1 MAQELLEMAKD
12 LVMAM
17 IRSNQISPDDMQKEL
32 QNTYAS
38 LLNLQTKE
46 AGGATGGGVA
56 SSGPVNWRS
65 SIKKHSV
72 SCLVCG
78 ETFKQL
84 SSRHLSTHDLDPKSY
99 RQQFGIPMSQPLSAK
114 ATTAL
119 RRQVVN
125 ETRPWEKAPT
135 FKKSQEAS
143 EPPAPQRAAATK
155 RAGRKKVAARV

>member
-1 MAQELLEMAKD
+1 
-12 LVMAM
+12 
-17 IRSNQISPDDMQKEL
+17 MQKEL

-38 LLNLQTKE
+38 LAVLQSKE
-46 AGGATGGGVA
+46 AGGEASGDGAIGGA
-56 SSGPVNWRS
+56 VNWKA

-72 SCLVCG
+72 ECLVCG
-78 ETFKQL
+78 AVFKQL

-125 ETRPWEKAPT
+125 EIRPWEKAPT
-135 FKKSQEAS
+135 FKNRKDQEAAP
-143 EPPAPQRAAATK
+143 EPQPAATPK
-155 RAGRKKVAARV
+155 RAGRKKAAARA

>member
-1 MAQELLEMAKD
+1 MAQSLIEMSKD

-17 IRSNQISPDDMQKEL
+17 IRANQIPPEDMQKEL

-38 LLNLQTKE
+38 LAALQSKN
-46 AGGATGGGVA
+46 AGGEASGDGG
-56 SSGPVNWRS
+56 SSMAVDWRK

-84 SSRHLSTHDLDPKSY
+84 SARHLSAHDLDPKSY

-114 ATTAL
+114 ATTAK
-119 RRQVVN
+119 RREVVQT
-125 ETRPWEKAPT
+125 TRPWG
-135 FKKSQEAS
+135 KSADLCQK
-143 EPPAPQRAAATK
+143 P
-155 RAGRKKVAARV
+155 GARRDA

>member
-1 MAQELLEMAKD
+1 MAQELVEMAKD

-38 LLNLQTKE
+38 LLTLQTQE
-46 AGGATGGGVA
+46 AGGATSAGVA

-84 SSRHLSTHDLDPKSY
+84 SSKHLQSHDLDPKSY
-99 RQQFGIPMSQPLSAK
+99 RQQFGIPMTQPLSAK
-114 ATTAL
+114 ATTAA
-119 RRQVVN
+119 RRAVVQN
-125 ETRPWEKAPT
+125 IRPWEKAPT
-135 FKKSQEAS
+135 FKKSKEAAKPS
-143 EPPAPQRAAATK
+143 APKRAA
-155 RAGRKKVAARV
+155 RKKAATRA

>member
-17 IRSNQISPDDMQKEL
+17 IQANQVSPEDMQQQLKT
-32 QNTYAS
+32 TYAS
-38 LLNLQTKE
+38 LAALQSKA
-46 AGGATGGGVA
+46 AGGEAMGDVA
-56 SSGPVNWRS
+56 IGAAANWKS

-78 ETFKQL
+78 AVFKQI
-84 SSRHLSTHDLDPKSY
+84 SSRHLSAHGLDPKSY

-135 FKKSQEAS
+135 FRKSQEADAT
-143 EPPAPQRAAATK
+143 PAPSATPK
-155 RAGRKKVAARV
+155 RAGRKKATASA